1 MEDLRAYINNLRHD
15 FAKQTLDKKDVDANP
30 IVQFTKWFK
39 EAVESKVN
47 EPNAMTLATAS
58 MDGKPSAR
66 IVLLRNFNQNG
77 FVFYTNYTSRKGG
90 EILKNPY
97 ASILFFWPELE
108 RQVRIEG
115 KLTKQSAEESDNY
128 FNTRPRTSKIGAWTS
143 EQSRVV
149 ASRKALDDEFE
160 KMSLKYPEENV
171 PRPIYWGG
179 YILEPISIEFWQG
192 RPNRLHDRLLYS
204 KENSGWEIERLAP

>member
-149 ASRKALDDEFE
+149 ASRKALDDEYE

>member
-15 FAKQTLDKKDVDANP
+15 FAKQTLDKKDVNANP

-58 MDGKPSAR
+58 VEGKPSAR
-66 IVLLRNFNQNG
+66 IVLLRNFDENG
-77 FVFYTNYTSRKGG
+77 FIFYTNYTSRKGG
-90 EILKNPY
+90 EIFKNPY

-115 KLTKQSAEESDNY
+115 KLSKQSAEESDNY
-128 FNTRPRTSKIGAWTS
+128 FNTRPRTSKLGAWTS
-143 EQSRVV
+143 EQSRVI
-149 ASRKALDDEFE
+149 ASRKALDDEYE
-160 KMSLKYPEENV
+160 KMSLKYPDENV

-179 YILEPISIEFWQG
+179 YVLEPNSIEFWQG
-192 RPNRLHDRLLYS
+192 RPNRLHDRLLYT
-204 KENSGWEIERLAP
+204 KENSGWKIERLAP

>member
-15 FAKQTLDKKDVDANP
+15 FAMQTLDEKGVDVNP
-30 IVQFTKWFK
+30 VLQFTKWFK

-58 MDGKPSAR
+58 ADGKPSAR
-66 IVLLRNFNQNG
+66 IVLLRNFDENG

-97 ASILFFWPELE
+97 GSILFFWPELE

-115 KLTKQSAEESDNY
+115 KLTKQSAEESYKY
-128 FNTRPRTSKIGAWTS
+128 FSTRPRSSKIGAWTS
-143 EQSRVV
+143 EQSRVI
-149 ASRKALDDEFE
+149 ASRKALDDEYE
-160 KMSLKYPEENV
+160 KMSLKYPQENV
-171 PRPIYWGG
+171 PRPVYWGG
-179 YILEPISIEFWQG
+179 YVLEPNSIEFWRG
-192 RPNRLHDRLLYS
+192 RPNRLHDRLLYT
-204 KENSGWEIERLAP
+204 KENSGWKIERLAP

>member
-15 FAKQTLDKKDVDANP
+15 FVKQTLDKKDVNANP
-30 IVQFTKWFK
+30 IIQFTKWFK

-58 MDGKPSAR
+58 VEGKPSAR
-66 IVLLRNFNQNG
+66 IVLLRNFDENG
-77 FVFYTNYTSRKGG
+77 FIFYTNYTSRKGG

-115 KLTKQSAEESDNY
+115 KLSKQSAEESDNY

-149 ASRKALDDEFE
+149 ASRKALDDEYE
-160 KMSLKYPEENV
+160 KNSLKYPGENV

-179 YILEPISIEFWQG
+179 YVLEPNSIEFWQG
-192 RPNRLHDRLLYS
+192 RPNRLHDRLLYT
-204 KENSGWEIERLAP
+204 KVNSGWKIDRLAP